1 MDAHR
6 FLEHLNNPSLWHTA
20 VKEPWEKLTQ
30 QYPYFAQAHFIHYAI
45 ATSHTK
51 EDVTSLA
58 TYKQDPYLFA
68 AFVAKAN
75 EPAPKP
81 KVVPEIPVE
90 EPPKPTEEPITPIE
104 EPKEPVDEPIT
115 PVEES
120 IDTKKEEQDILTL
133 INELPNTNPIILN
146 KSNKTQTEPSPKPI
160 EVHEAPKVEETITE
174 EDDSDKSLMVMMSF
188 TDWLNYFKTK
198 RERELSEEKD
208 KKALKTSWQKEKLAA
223 AVEEDVDEIP
233 EPIFKQAMDSIA
245 MESSMMSE
253 SLAKILAAQGKIDKA
268 IDMYKKL
275 SLRNPEKR
283 SYFADLI
290 EHLNSKRD

>member
-20 VKEPWEKLTQ
+20 EKEPWEKLTQ
-30 QYPYFAQAHFIHYAI
+30 QYPYFAQARLLHFAI
-45 ATSHTK
+45 ATAHTSDNVK
-51 EDVTSLA
+51 SLA
-58 TYKQDPYLFA
+58 VYKQDPYLFA
-68 AFVAKAN
+68 AFVATAN

-81 KVVPEIPVE
+81 KVVPELPLE
-90 EPPKPTEEPITPIE
+90 EPPKPTEEPIQPIVEPIIPIE
-104 EPKEPVDEPIT
+104 EPIN
-115 PVEES
+115 
-120 IDTKKEEQDILTL
+120 TKKVEQDILTL
-133 INELPNTNPIILN
+133 INELPNSNPINLN
-146 KSNKTQTEPSPKPI
+146 KSNKTQTEPISKTI
-160 EVHEAPKVEETITE
+160 EAQEAPKVEVASTEIDET
-174 EDDSDKSLMVMMSF
+174 DKSLMVMMSF

-208 KKALKTSWQKEKLAA
+208 KKALKTSWQKEKLTA

-253 SLAKILAAQGKIDKA
+253 SLAKILASQGKIDKA